1 VITFIRRF
9 RYVTREPLAEAS
21 AADGDRTTKVLLT
34 ASESPPILSLAV
46 LPTAIAITYQQSIR
60 NLKIMRLRIQTILCC
75 TAIFSAV
82 SFFTI
87 TFAETNPLSKAQ
99 VAERIAKV
107 ENGVDDFEKYLTSR
121 GENAKDQ
128 AGSAKSSGAAKS
140 NGAAK
145 RGQGADS
152 ANKDARKEQ
161 AGQSKDDLQNAMDDL
176 NRTTNRLRRKFD
188 ETANYLETKVQ
199 MEQVMD
205 SARRVNQVV
214 GKGSN
219 DGQAQ
224 RLWTALRASINDLA
238 RAYNLTPMS

>member
-1 VITFIRRF
+1 
-9 RYVTREPLAEAS
+9 
-21 AADGDRTTKVLLT
+21 
-34 ASESPPILSLAV
+34 
-46 LPTAIAITYQQSIR
+46 
-60 NLKIMRLRIQTILCC
+60 MHLRIRTVVCG

-82 SFFTI
+82 NFFTI
-87 TFAETNPLSKAQ
+87 MSAETNPFSKAQ
-99 VAERIAKV
+99 VAESIRKV
-107 ENGVDDFEKYLTSR
+107 ENGVDDFEKYLTTR

-128 AGSAKSSGAAKS
+128 AGSAKSGAKS
-140 NGAAK
+140 GGETK
-145 RGQGADS
+145 RGQGANS
-152 ANKDARKEQ
+152 ANKDARKDQ
-161 AGQSKDDLQNAMDDL
+161 GKQSKDDLQNAMDDL

-205 SARRVNQVV
+205 SARRVYQVV

-238 RAYNLTPMS
+238 RCYNLTPMGA

>member
-1 VITFIRRF
+1 
-9 RYVTREPLAEAS
+9 
-21 AADGDRTTKVLLT
+21 
-34 ASESPPILSLAV
+34 
-46 LPTAIAITYQQSIR
+46 
-60 NLKIMRLRIQTILCC
+60 MRLRIRTAVCC
-75 TAIFSAV
+75 TAIFFAV

-99 VAERIAKV
+99 VADQIRKV

-128 AGSAKSSGAAKS
+128 AGSAKSSGAAK
-140 NGAAK
+140 
-145 RGQGADS
+145 RGQGANS
-152 ANKDARKEQ
+152 ANTDARKDAKKDAKNQ

-205 SARRVNQVV
+205 SARKVNQVA
-214 GKGSN
+214 GKG

-224 RLWTALRASINDLA
+224 SLWKALRASINDLA
-238 RAYNLTPMS
+238 RAYNLTPVGA

>member
-1 VITFIRRF
+1 
-9 RYVTREPLAEAS
+9 
-21 AADGDRTTKVLLT
+21 
-34 ASESPPILSLAV
+34 
-46 LPTAIAITYQQSIR
+46 
-60 NLKIMRLRIQTILCC
+60 MRLRIRTAVCC

-99 VAERIAKV
+99 VADQIRKV

-128 AGSAKSSGAAKS
+128 AGSAKSSGAAK
-140 NGAAK
+140 
-145 RGQGADS
+145 RGQGANS
-152 ANKDARKEQ
+152 ANKEAGKEKASQ
-161 AGQSKDDLQNAMDDL
+161 VKYDLQNAMDDL

-205 SARRVNQVV
+205 SARKVNQVAA
-214 GKGSN
+214 KG

-224 RLWTALRASINDLA
+224 SLWKALRASINDLA
-238 RAYNLTPMS
+238 RAYNLTPVGA

>member
-1 VITFIRRF
+1 M
-9 RYVTREPLAEAS
+9 
-21 AADGDRTTKVLLT
+21 
-34 ASESPPILSLAV
+34 LSLAV
-46 LPTAIAITYQQSIR
+46 LPTAIVITYQQSIR
-60 NLKIMRLRIQTILCC
+60 NLKIMRLRIRTILCC

-128 AGSAKSSGAAKS
+128 AGSAKSSGAEKS
-140 NGAAK
+140 SGATK
-145 RGQGADS
+145 RGQGENS
-152 ANKDARKEQ
+152 ANKDARKDQAKDQ

-205 SARRVNQVV
+205 SARKVNQVV
-214 GKGSN
+214 GKGGN

-224 RLWTALRASINDLA
+224 SLWKALRASINDLA
-238 RAYNLTPMS
+238 RAYNLTPVGA

>member
-1 VITFIRRF
+1 
-9 RYVTREPLAEAS
+9 
-21 AADGDRTTKVLLT
+21 
-34 ASESPPILSLAV
+34 
-46 LPTAIAITYQQSIR
+46 
-60 NLKIMRLRIQTILCC
+60 MRLRIRTILCC

-107 ENGVDDFEKYLTSR
+107 ENGVDDFEKYLTTR

-128 AGSAKSSGAAKS
+128 AGAAKDSGAAKS
-140 NGAAK
+140 GAATK
-145 RGQGADS
+145 RGQSANS
-152 ANKDARKEQ
+152 ANKDARKDQ

>member
-1 VITFIRRF
+1 
-9 RYVTREPLAEAS
+9 
-21 AADGDRTTKVLLT
+21 
-34 ASESPPILSLAV
+34 
-46 LPTAIAITYQQSIR
+46 
-60 NLKIMRLRIQTILCC
+60 MRLRIRTILCC

-87 TFAETNPLSKAQ
+87 TFAETNPFNKAQ
-99 VAERIAKV
+99 VGDRIRKV
-107 ENGVDDFEKYLTSR
+107 ENGVDDFEKYLTTR

-128 AGSAKSSGAAKS
+128 AGAAKDSGAAKS
-140 NGAAK
+140 GAATK
-145 RGQGADS
+145 RGQSANS
-152 ANKDARKEQ
+152 ANKDARKDQ

-238 RAYNLTPMS
+238 RCYNLTPMA

>member
-1 VITFIRRF
+1 
-9 RYVTREPLAEAS
+9 
-21 AADGDRTTKVLLT
+21 
-34 ASESPPILSLAV
+34 
-46 LPTAIAITYQQSIR
+46 
-60 NLKIMRLRIQTILCC
+60 MRLRIRTLLCC

-87 TFAETNPLSKAQ
+87 TFAETTPFNKAQ
-99 VAERIAKV
+99 VGDRIRKV

-128 AGSAKSSGAAKS
+128 AGSAKSGAKS
-140 NGAAK
+140 GGETK
-145 RGQGADS
+145 RGQGANS
-152 ANKDARKEQ
+152 ANKDARKDQ
-161 AGQSKDDLQNAMDDL
+161 AKDQGKQSKDDLQNAMDDL

-188 ETANYLETKVQ
+188 ATANYLETKVQ

-238 RAYNLTPMS
+238 RCYNITPMGA

>member
-1 VITFIRRF
+1 
-9 RYVTREPLAEAS
+9 
-21 AADGDRTTKVLLT
+21 
-34 ASESPPILSLAV
+34 
-46 LPTAIAITYQQSIR
+46 
-60 NLKIMRLRIQTILCC
+60 MRLRIRTILCC

-99 VAERIAKV
+99 VADRIKKV

-121 GENAKDQ
+121 GENAKNQ
-128 AGSAKSSGAAKS
+128 AGSAKSG
-140 NGAAK
+140 GAAK
-145 RGQGADS
+145 RGQVQTP
-152 ANKDARKEQ
+152 KTRKRGKEKASQ
-161 AGQSKDDLQNAMDDL
+161 GKDDLQNAMDDL

-188 ETANYLETKVQ
+188 ATANYLETKVQ

-214 GKGSN
+214 GKGGN
-219 DGQAQ
+219 DSQAQ

-238 RAYNLTPMS
+238 RCYNLTPMS

>member
-1 VITFIRRF
+1 
-9 RYVTREPLAEAS
+9 
-21 AADGDRTTKVLLT
+21 
-34 ASESPPILSLAV
+34 
-46 LPTAIAITYQQSIR
+46 
-60 NLKIMRLRIQTILCC
+60 MRLRIRTAVCC

-99 VAERIAKV
+99 VADQIRKV

-128 AGSAKSSGAAKS
+128 AGSAKSSGE
-140 NGAAK
+140 AK
-145 RGQGADS
+145 RGKGANS
-152 ANKDARKEQ
+152 ASTDAKKDAKKDAKDQ

-176 NRTTNRLRRKFD
+176 NQTTNRLRRKFD
-188 ETANYLETKVQ
+188 ATANYLETKVQ

-205 SARRVNQVV
+205 SARKVNQVV
-214 GKGSN
+214 GKGGN

-224 RLWTALRASINDLA
+224 SLWKALRASINDLA
-238 RAYNLTPMS
+238 RAYNLTPVGA

>member
-1 VITFIRRF
+1 
-9 RYVTREPLAEAS
+9 
-21 AADGDRTTKVLLT
+21 
-34 ASESPPILSLAV
+34 
-46 LPTAIAITYQQSIR
+46 
-60 NLKIMRLRIQTILCC
+60 MRLRMRTLLCC
-75 TAIFSAV
+75 TAIFSAI

-99 VAERIAKV
+99 VADQIRKV

-121 GENAKDQ
+121 GESAKNQ
-128 AGSAKSSGAAKS
+128 AGSAKSSGE
-140 NGAAK
+140 AK
-145 RGQGADS
+145 RGKGANSAKKEAGKEKASQG
-152 ANKDARKEQ
+152 
-161 AGQSKDDLQNAMDDL
+161 KDDLQNAMDDL
-176 NRTTNRLRRKFD
+176 NRSTNRLRRKFD

-205 SARRVNQVV
+205 SARKVNQVV

-238 RAYNLTPMS
+238 RAYNLTPVGA

>member
-1 VITFIRRF
+1 MKTIVFG
-9 RYVTREPLAEAS
+9 S
-21 AADGDRTTKVLLT
+21 A
-34 ASESPPILSLAV
+34 IL
-46 LPTAIAITYQQSIR
+46 
-60 NLKIMRLRIQTILCC
+60 
-75 TAIFSAV
+75 SAV
-82 SFFTI
+82 SFSTI
-87 TFAETNPLSKAQ
+87 IFAETTPFNKAQ
-99 VAERIAKV
+99 VADRIRAV
-107 ENGVDDFEKYLTSR
+107 ENGVDDFDKYLRTRGDNAQNQAASAKTGAETSR
-121 GENAKDQ
+121 RQGGNSANKAGRQDQ
-128 AGSAKSSGAAKS
+128 AGSAKSSGAAK
-140 NGAAK
+140 
-145 RGQGADS
+145 RGQRANS
-152 ANKDARKEQ
+152 ANKDARKDQ

-238 RAYNLTPMS
+238 RCYNLTPMS